1 MLTPVDCGAAPS
13 GSIKTCLVADD
24 HAAVTRFVG
33 RLLLERGF
41 EVLATVADGVD
52 ALDEIVRLRPDI
64 AVLDLSMP
72 NLSGIEVA
80 RRAAVSSPQTAVLL
94 CTGCGQEVLLREA
107 LAAGV
112 RGLVLKHAPVIELI
126 RAIET
131 VASGRVYVDPTLAV
145 PLIEAGKKTSSRG
158 DLSQREREVLCLIAD
173 GRSNEELGGELFI
186 SPQTVRTYVRKAMA
200 KLQARNRTQAVA
212 TALRRSLIA

>member
-24 HAAVTRFVG
+24 HAAVARFVG

-52 ALDEIVRLRPDI
+52 ALDGIVRLRPDL

-94 CTGCGQEVLLREA
+94 YTGCGQEVLLREA

-112 RGLVLKHAPVIELI
+112 RGLVLKHAPVNELI
-126 RAIET
+126 RAVET
-131 VASGRVYVDPTLAV
+131 VASGDVYVDPTLAV
-145 PLIEAGKKTSSRG
+145 PLIEAGKKKSPRG
-158 DLSQREREVLCLIAD
+158 DLTQREREVLCLIAD
-173 GRSNEELGGELFI
+173 GRSNEEIGRELFI
-186 SPQTVRTYVRKAMA
+186 SPQTVRTYVRKAMS
-200 KLQARNRTQAVA
+200 KLQARNRRRQSR
-212 TALRRSLIA
+212 RRSAAP